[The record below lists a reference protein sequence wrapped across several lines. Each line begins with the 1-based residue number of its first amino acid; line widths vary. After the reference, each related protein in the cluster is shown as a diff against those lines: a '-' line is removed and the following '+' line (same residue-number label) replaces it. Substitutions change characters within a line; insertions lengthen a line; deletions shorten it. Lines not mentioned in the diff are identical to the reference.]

1 MTKQAGESV
10 LERKRNASC
19 DVLGCEFVAGN
30 GCTRR
35 GSGVDAW
42 WKLESW
48 KFVETEREESRG
60 VGELGLG
67 NNCGVRK

>member
-19 DVLGCEFVAGN
+19 GVLGCDFVAGS
-30 GCTRR
+30 GSTRR
-35 GSGVDAW
+35 GSGVDSW

-48 KFVETEREESRG
+48 KFVETDPEESRG

-67 NNCGVRK
+67 SNCGVRK